1 MNNNNLWSS
10 DTNMGNMYFDP
21 YDPYLLQ
28 ANPYQFEN
36 GLQQNLPYDQDEGE
50 IFETGNETSQ
60 NNRHAFNQNMGIG
73 NGSNFAK
80 YDPSQPLLSVFDGA
94 VSALLRPESLDF
106 KYD

>member
-1 MNNNNLWSS
+1 MNHNNLWSS
-10 DTNMGNMYFDP
+10 DTNTGNMYFDP

-36 GLQQNLPYDQDEGE
+36 GLHQNLPYDQDEGE
-50 IFETGNETSQ
+50 IFETENETSQ
-60 NNRHAFNQNMGIG
+60 NNRHAFNQNMGMG

-94 VSALLRPESLDF
+94 VSTLSRSQSLH
-106 KYD
+106 